1 VGLAVQMTGA
11 LLVLSA
17 FSLAQVR
24 VLTTSSL
31 PYLLMNLLGSL
42 LLAGNAAAG
51 RQWGFVLLNT
61 VWGGVTLW
69 SLGRLAAGRSA
80 PPTPGPA

>member
-1 VGLAVQMTGA
+1 VGMAVQMTGA

-31 PYLLMNLLGSL
+31 AYLLLNLVGSL

-51 RQWGFVLLNT
+51 QQWGFVLLNT
-61 VWGGVTLW
+61 VWGSVTLW
-69 SLGRLAAGRSA
+69 SLVRLATGRSA
-80 PPTPGPA
+80 PATPGPA